1 MHGMERSRQP
11 RRAIAAPLRCTAA
24 ALALVLAPGSA
35 WAFQPP
41 SWAAQ
46 GFCAAAPIEPAAA
59 ATVNPAAKTEAILG
73 TRSKL
78 DELKAQQAA
87 AERAMA
93 PERIDLAQVRAPEP
107 AAGPGLACVRP
118 PAFAIRT
125 APTASP
131 FGAAASLPMPDT
143 GNPDVFGS
151 VALAVSRTPL
161 DGKWRK
167 VRNARLSAQGGPWS
181 ALVRD
186 ARGMDGGARID
197 AVNRWVNARVSFVD
211 DSRRFNTADQW
222 GGAAQT
228 LAQGRG
234 DCEDYAIA
242 KMKLLEAA
250 GVERRDMFLVIARD
264 LVRRADHALLVVRHQ
279 GRLMVLDNNTDRIVD
294 AATIRDYRPI
304 MSYSAD
310 KAWIH
315 GYAVQPAP
323 VQLAAHTR

>member
-1 MHGMERSRQP
+1 MDRTRFWQGFG
-11 RRAIAAPLRCTAA
+11 AATLLRCG
-24 ALALVLAPGSA
+24 ALAGALVPAGA
-35 WAFQPP
+35 QAFQTP
-41 SWAAQ
+41 SWATQALCAPAPAGPATAI
-46 GFCAAAPIEPAAA
+46 GF
-59 ATVNPAAKTEAILG
+59 NPAAKTEAILG

-87 AERAMA
+87 VERAA
-93 PERIDLAQVRAPEP
+93 ASERVALAQVRAPEP
-107 AAGPGLACVRP
+107 AAGPGLACVRM
-118 PAFAIRT
+118 PAFAIAT
-125 APTASP
+125 TPSAMP
-131 FGAAASLPMPDT
+131 FGSAAGVPVPDT

-167 VRNARLSAQGGPWS
+167 VRNARLSARGGPWS

-186 ARGMDGGARID
+186 ARGMDRGGQID
-197 AVNRWVNARVSFVD
+197 SVNRWVNARVSFVD
-211 DSRRFNTADQW
+211 DSRRFNTADRW
-222 GGAAQT
+222 GSAAQT
-228 LAQGRG
+228 LAQGSG

-315 GYAVQPAP
+315 GYAVQPAA
-323 VQLAAHTR
+323 VQLAAYTR